1 MYVQEI
7 FTEKNIR
14 SVANIIFGVN
24 VALILI
30 DSSVFIEVKLFNMS
44 KFTRYQA
51 LEQITKSIK
60 WNEARITR

>member
-1 MYVQEI
+1 MYKKYSLRKI
-7 FTEKNIR
+7 
-14 SVANIIFGVN
+14 SSLIFGVN
-24 VALILI
+24 VVLILI

-60 WNEARITR
+60 